1 MGVGGGFRIIYDNR
15 VICSSGCDFQ
25 WSPYLFF
32 LIVLKVGT
40 VVAVGDGVA
49 TNPICST
56 VTPLG
61 FYSCHFHFL
70 PKIHL
75 QKLVS
80 VSGSGTPSIPTREMK
95 SGIFGG
101 VPAILGGSCD
111 LGIRYASFLH
121 PECP

>member
-1 MGVGGGFRIIYDNR
+1 MVSIL
-15 VICSSGCDFQ
+15 
-25 WSPYLFF
+25 YLR
-32 LIVLKVGT
+32 IVLKVGT

-49 TNPICST
+49 ANPICST

-80 VSGSGTPSIPTREMK
+80 VKGSGTPSIPTREMK